1 MKLCFVNIFI
11 KPRLEFSKNQWLRI
25 FLYSRTRSLIDYSD
39 RIKETFIN
47 NNLANL
53 QSLFLLSKQSR
64 LWDTARVTFVQTCK
78 IFEQIQEEG
87 FPSLLQFVSL
97 TVGAPCMSLG
107 NKVPVSFVKGA
118 GSAKIHLSS
127 LPVFRIGCSGSGLLI
142 PLGVG

>member
-1 MKLCFVNIFI
+1 MKVCFVNVFI
-11 KPRLEFSKNQWLRI
+11 KPSLEFSKNQWLRI
-25 FLYSRTRSLIDYSD
+25 FLYSRTRSLIDHSD

-64 LWDTARVTFVQTCK
+64 VWDTGRVTFVETCK

-107 NKVPVSFVKGA
+107 NKVPVSFAKGA

-127 LPVFRIGCSGSGLLI
+127 LTVFRIGCSGLGLLI